1 MARIVDVI
9 LHDQGSVLTVCSRIL
24 GMEGL
29 PEVTISIPHLL
40 GGDGV
45 IASVPLD
52 LAIDESVALKQS
64 AGIISNAID
73 SLGRITI

>member
-1 MARIVDVI
+1 
-9 LHDQGSVLTVCSRIL
+9 
-24 GMEGL
+24 MEGL